1 MTGNLINKI
10 TVRNTYTLLNFG
22 DWIGTNGTQDHP
34 FIQLASVTNV
44 AAARNDFIQVRLG
57 GNDTISD
64 PKWALLPA
72 SQMQHSPISA
82 EEKKKAYEEKI
93 LSRWPYIL
101 FGCLVFVLIL
111 LGLCVWRCCC
121 RRGKKEGMGAKRG
134 FFSRKRGGVF
144 AANQKRSSY
153 VPLSTPNRSASPYPP
168 QTAGAFGQSHGNLHE
183 DYGHGGHGF
192 SGHR

>member
-1 MTGNLINKI
+1 MTGNLINKD

-22 DWIGTNGTQDHP
+22 NWIGTDGTQDHP

-57 GNDTISD
+57 GNDTIDD
-64 PKWALLPA
+64 PKWTLLPA

-101 FGCLVFVLIL
+101 FGCLMFVLIL
-111 LGLCVWRCCC
+111 LGLCIWRCCC
-121 RRGKKEGMGAKRG
+121 RRGKKEGTDAKRG
-134 FFSRKRGGVF
+134 FFSRKGGRV
-144 AANQKRSSY
+144 QKGTSY
-153 VPLSTPNRSASPYPP
+153 VPLSTPNRSASTYPP
-168 QTAGAFGQSHGNLHE
+168 QTAGAFAQSQQNLHE

-192 SGHR
+192 PGYRQV